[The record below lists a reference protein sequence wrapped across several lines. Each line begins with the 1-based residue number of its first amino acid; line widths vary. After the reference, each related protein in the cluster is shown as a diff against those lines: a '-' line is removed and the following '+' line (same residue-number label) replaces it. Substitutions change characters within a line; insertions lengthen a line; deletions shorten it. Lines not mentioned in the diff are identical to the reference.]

1 MEYLKIEIEEEIKAN
16 SIKAERVEE
25 MELRGLLDYLDLNFY
40 GGCGNLDSFYM
51 QRACRYYDENFWR
64 GISKHHVE
72 FVYLLVVDEKWH
84 AWKFEGKEG
93 LQLLINETTAF
104 RFWLLDAA
112 RRVLV
117 YFGDSDCVHWSR
129 IE

>member
-1 MEYLKIEIEEEIKAN
+1 MEYLKIEIEEEIKAS
-16 SIKAERVEE
+16 SIKAERVEGSG
-25 MELRGLLDYLDLNFY
+25 LRGLLDYLDLNFY

-51 QRACRYYDENFWR
+51 QRVCRYYDENFWR
-64 GISKHHVE
+64 SISKQPEE

-84 AWKFEGKEG
+84 AWKFERKED

-104 RFWLLDAA
+104 RFWLLDAT